1 MLTNTVIYFYKARD
15 GSIGIMYNDTH
26 TKIT

>member
-1 MLTNTVIYFYKARD
+1 MLTNTFIYFNKAGD